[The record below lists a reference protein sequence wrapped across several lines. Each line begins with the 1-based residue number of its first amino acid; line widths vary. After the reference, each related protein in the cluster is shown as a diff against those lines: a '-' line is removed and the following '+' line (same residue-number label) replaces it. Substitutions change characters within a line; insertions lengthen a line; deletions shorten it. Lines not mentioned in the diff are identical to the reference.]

1 MWKSFLCGILGVL
14 AVAVPVAAG
23 DATGLL
29 RGGQWMHRL
38 RPNHPRL
45 FLNADMLPAL
55 RERAATV
62 AKADFDALKKE
73 VDALPD
79 DAPIIM
85 ETSLFD
91 KLPDGRVKL
100 HNPSQ
105 QGHTLFRYNGS
116 DQAADAAM
124 LYLLTGEKQYL
135 AKAKAYLKLA
145 NYVLVWTA
153 NAGIW
158 ADLDGNT
165 RIKSLAAW
173 DWIYNDLTP
182 EERRELL
189 MPILDYI
196 TQSQPDGSYRFR
208 RTIGSYI
215 DGNYGETSL
224 EWYAGIA
231 AAGAGIDDKR
241 AEKMLRRGAQLFV
254 DMMDYRER
262 TSGGTGLLSSIT
274 PGYSFGIYPYSTFH
288 FFHTWKA
295 AFGEDLSERWTQMC
309 NYPVWFEWSA
319 IRLDP
324 SGKMLYWGIGDQEH
338 RDNLFSCTAM
348 YTHLAQ
354 TIHFYGASHPDKA
367 ELAYA
372 LMARLPESQRKV
384 SVRFR
389 NLLPGYS
396 FLPFLLTGFDPRRVA
411 AADPAKIQYGPYFYA
426 PSFGVLFMRSGT
438 GENDTFASFRFGSAN
453 INHQHYDELS
463 FIIYKRNF
471 LALDAGSRCETAHHH
486 MYAAQSVAHNTL
498 LIHEER
504 EEVPPFWKAW
514 GYKPDGK
521 TYYNHGGQNTMGKA
535 RALALRSTP
544 DFIYAAGDATACYS
558 AKKCRQAVRQFVW
571 LKPDLFVIYDRV
583 SSVRPDQKKE
593 FLLHTQNRPAEIDA
607 RTRRAEHDGVLFI
620 RTLLPEKAVLHQE
633 GGPGREFFASGRNW
647 EINDSPDWD
656 KSYRLTGKW
665 TLEISDANPRNR
677 TEFLHVLQAA
687 LPGTEQ
693 MIETE
698 LFQEGGCDG
707 VRLTDPAG
715 TRWELRFNRNGNIGL
730 HLRQTGADGKVIFDG
745 ALSGVEK
752 PTAGKTGD

>member
-1 MWKSFLCGILGVL
+1 MRKLLLYGIL
-14 AVAVPVAAG
+14 AAG
-23 DATGLL
+23 IAVSVCTASAGDVTGLL
-29 RGGQWMHRL
+29 RDGRWIHRL
-38 RPNHPRL
+38 RPDHPRL
-45 FLNADMLPAL
+45 FLNADMLPLL
-55 RERAATV
+55 RSRAAAA
-62 AKADFDALKKE
+62 AKTEFDALKKN

-79 DAPIIM
+79 DAPVIM

-91 KLPDGRVKL
+91 RLPDGGVKL

-124 LYLLTGEKQYL
+124 LYLLTGDRKYFE
-135 AKAKAYLKLA
+135 KAKAYLKLA
-145 NYVLVWTA
+145 NHVLAWTA
-153 NAGIW
+153 DAGIW

-189 MPILDYI
+189 MPLLDYI
-196 TQSQPDGSYRFR
+196 TKSQPGGSYSFR
-208 RTIGSYI
+208 RTIGSFT

-231 AAGAGIDDKR
+231 AAGAGIDDGR
-241 AEKMLRRGAQLFV
+241 AEKMLRRGARLFV

-262 TSGGTGLLSSIT
+262 ISGGTGLLSAIT
-274 PGYSFGIYPYSTFH
+274 PAYSFGIYPYSTFH

-295 AFGEDLSERWTQMC
+295 AFGDDLSRRWSQMC
-309 NYPVWFEWSA
+309 DYPVWFEWSA

-324 SGKMLYWGIGDQEH
+324 SGKFLYWGLGDQEH
-338 RDNLFSCTAM
+338 RDNMFSSAAM

-367 ELAYA
+367 EQAYA
-372 LMARLPESQRKV
+372 LMARLPESQRRV

-396 FLPFLLTGFDPRRVA
+396 FLPFLLTGFDPDRVA
-411 AADPAKIQYGPYFYA
+411 AAKPAAVRHLPYFYA

-438 GENDTFASFRFGSAN
+438 GEDDTFASFRFGSEN
-453 INHQHYDELS
+453 TNHQHYDELS

-498 LIHEER
+498 LIHQEKEP
-504 EEVPPFWKAW
+504 VPPFWKAW
-514 GYKPDGK
+514 GYKPDGR

-535 RALALRSTP
+535 KALALRSSG
-544 DFIYAAGDATACYS
+544 DFIYAAGDASGCYS
-558 AKKCRQAVRQFVW
+558 AEKCREAVRQFVW
-571 LKPDLFVIYDRV
+571 LKPDVFVVYDRV
-583 SSVRPDQKKE
+583 ASARPDQRKE
-593 FLLHTQNRPAEIDA
+593 FLLHTQTKPVEIDG
-607 RTRRAEHDGVLFI
+607 RTRRVEHGGVLFV
-620 RTLLPEKAVLHQE
+620 RTLLPEKAVMHQE
-633 GGPGREFFASGRNW
+633 GGQGREFFASGRNW

-656 KSYRLTGKW
+656 KSYLLTGKW
-665 TLEISDANPRNR
+665 RLEVGDAVPRQR

-687 LPGTEQ
+687 LPGTER
-693 MIETE
+693 MADTE
-698 LFQEGGCDG
+698 LFRDGACDG

-715 TRWELRFNRNGNIGL
+715 VRWELKFNRTGAVGL
-730 HLRQTGADGKVIFDG
+730 HLRQTDADGKVVFDG
-745 ALSGVEK
+745 QLSGMEK
-752 PTAGKTGD
+752 LR